1 MRYRLFGSSGLRV
14 SEFFLGAMTFGEAS
28 GPGAELAEC
37 RRMLDAY
44 AEAGGNVIDTAVNY
58 RNGESE
64 SIVGELL
71 DGRRD
76 RFVLATKYS
85 VSRDR
90 TDPNASGNHRKNL
103 MLSLETSLRRL
114 RTDYI
119 DIYWVHIWDQNTP
132 IEETMRALDDAVRA
146 GKILYIGISDSPS
159 WIVSRANTLAEWR
172 GWSPFVG
179 LQVPYHLLKRDIE
192 RELLPMAEAYG
203 MSVATWGPLANGLL
217 SGKFSRPGGVEE
229 RTRLSPA
236 AISEHDQ
243 AVVRVVQE
251 VADQLGVTASQ
262 VAIAWIRARSRAIHP
277 IIGAR
282 RLSQLVENLGA
293 LTVDLPAELVARL
306 DGATNFEVGFPMN
319 FIQESSSFVYGDVA
333 PLVDGREQRRL

>member
-1 MRYRLFGSSGLRV
+1 MRYRLLGTSGLRV
-14 SEFFLGAMTFGEAS
+14 SEVFLGAMTFGEES
-28 GPGAELAEC
+28 GPGASLQEC
-37 RRMLDAY
+37 RRMLEAY
-44 AEAGGNVIDTAVNY
+44 AEAGGNVIDTAINY

-64 SIVGELL
+64 SFVGELL
-71 DGRRD
+71 EGRRD
-76 RFVLATKYS
+76 RFVVATKYT

-119 DIYWVHIWDQNTP
+119 DLYWVHIWDRNTP
-132 IEETMRALDDAVRA
+132 IEETMRALDDVVRA
-146 GKILYIGISDSPS
+146 GKILYIGISDAPA

-203 MSVATWGPLANGLL
+203 MSVATWGPLADGVL
-217 SGKFSRPGGVEE
+217 SGKFTRPGSAEG
-229 RTRLSPA
+229 RTRVSPDT
-236 AISEHDQ
+236 ISERDH

-251 VADQLGVTASQ
+251 VADQLGATPSQ
-262 VAIAWIRARSRAIHP
+262 VAIAWIRNRSRAIHP

-282 RLSQLVENLGA
+282 RLDQLLENLGA
-293 LTVDLPAELVARL
+293 LNVELPTELIACL
-306 DGATNFEVGFPMN
+306 DAATNFDKGFPAN
-319 FIQESSSFVYGDVA
+319 FIDGTSPWIYGDMGQ
-333 PLVDGREQRRL
+333 LVDGRG

>member
-1 MRYRLFGSSGLRV
+1 MRYRLLGASGLRV
-14 SEFFLGAMTFGEAS
+14 SEVFLGAMTFGEAS
-28 GPGAELAEC
+28 GPGASLEEC

-44 AEAGGNVIDTAVNY
+44 AEAGGNVVDTAINY

-64 SIVGELL
+64 SFVGELL
-71 DGRRD
+71 EGCRD
-76 RFVLATKYS
+76 RFVVATKYT

-90 TDPNASGNHRKNL
+90 TDPNASGNHRKNF

-119 DIYWVHIWDQNTP
+119 DLYWVHIWDQHTP

-146 GKILYIGISDSPS
+146 GKVLYIGISDAPA

-172 GWSPFVG
+172 SWSPFVG
-179 LQVPYHLLKRDIE
+179 LQVPYNLLKRDIE

-203 MSVATWGPLANGLL
+203 MSVATWGPLADGLL
-217 SGKFSRPGGVEE
+217 SGKFTRPDKIEG
-229 RTRLSPA
+229 RTRLSSD
-236 AISEHDQ
+236 AISERDH

-251 VADQLGVTASQ
+251 VADQLGITPSQ
-262 VAIAWIRARSRAIHP
+262 VAIAWIRSRSRVIHP

-282 RLSQLVENLGA
+282 RLGQLVENLGA
-293 LTVDLPAELVARL
+293 LNVELPTELIARL
-306 DGATNFEVGFPMN
+306 DAATNFDMGFPAN
-319 FIQESSSFVYGDVA
+319 FITGISPWVYGEKGQ
-333 PLVDGREQRRL
+333 LVDGRR